1 MVAPSFFLSYLEL
14 FPVVGG
20 AHAKIV
26 LNVAAEIAGRGEVKH
41 VGNLDECQA
50 LVAQLAGD
58 VKRCVAVDPE
68 VG

>member
-26 LNVAAEIAGRGEVKH
+26 LNVAAEIAGRGEVEH

-50 LVAQLAGD
+50 LVAELT
-58 VKRCVAVDPE
+58 
-68 VG
+68 